1 MFPASFIIYSQK
13 EDFQHSN
20 FSSILN
26 RILFPLFSF
35 WNINVLISRL
45 YIYIRPCL
53 RKRRYVK
60 SSDIWRLTGF
70 TLRLKFL
77 SATSCISNLRDNRL
91 TTKKSLYKLR
101 THPLSVYLKHNMH
114 RGHSYFFGNV
124 ITYFGIVSFLNSFGS
139 PWTATIDISTWNI
152 VPISLKAFRIQGRP
166 KFPFV
171 FHYHAHSTL
180 KIPVPGNNRIIAF
193 SPAICD
199 LEC

>member
-1 MFPASFIIYSQK
+1 M
-13 EDFQHSN
+13 
-20 FSSILN
+20 
-26 RILFPLFSF
+26 
-35 WNINVLISRL
+35 
-45 YIYIRPCL
+45 
-53 RKRRYVK
+53 KRRYMK

-70 TLRLKFL
+70 TIRLKFL
-77 SATSCISNLRDNRL
+77 SATSRISNLRDNRL

-101 THPLSVYLKHNMH
+101 THPLFVYLKHNMH
-114 RGHSYFFGNV
+114 RGHSYFSGNV

-152 VPISLKAFRIQGRP
+152 VPISLKASRIQGRP

-180 KIPVPGNNRIIAF
+180 KIPVPSNNRIIAF
-193 SPAICD
+193 SLAICD